1 MKYFIA
7 YQAVNRNGITI
18 TGNTVVR
25 AVIEAESDIRKI
37 EKLIKDEQPFL
48 LNVVIINIVELRG

>member
-7 YQAVNRNGITI
+7 YQAVNRNGTIT

-48 LNVVIINIVELRG
+48 LNVVIINIIELRG

>member
-7 YQAVNRNGITI
+7 YQAVNRNGTIT